1 MRKRRVA
8 RRPRFRLDRCGASW
22 AGQGRGVESH
32 RADRRLKEDTVIYDQ
47 HCKLTRSNSPE
58 YEEYVDSQNVQA
70 LEGPPHVFI
79 VGPCNIIEGSQGV
92 SVGIRAYQ
100 LPHTKIV
107 NIA

>member
-70 LEGPPHVFI
+70 LEGPP
-79 VGPCNIIEGSQGV
+79 PCVHCG
-92 SVGIRAYQ
+92 AM
-100 LPHTKIV
+100 
-107 NIA
+107 